1 MYCLADLTYTSPTA
15 TLASTTSSSSTN
27 VTPGNTTP
35 SSLLPVTTTS
45 PTPMSKCQ
53 NDGLE
58 YCGQCHCSSKYIG
71 PEGDASL
78 CNNYECLNY
87 GILSNG
93 VCHCPPG
100 FLGFHCEPVRCVSE
114 QLHSVARPQ
123 SLSLYVSWNFA
134 LKSSFDYVN
143 ETFYEFS
150 KNHTDVTINIMFNE
164 DSVQCS
170 TPKCV
175 AEAFQKNHELKQPS
189 EIPIERIRQL
199 VDISDFQSHVII
211 WTDVALAQNNP
222 EELNELLQVA
232 IAKRV
237 KISAYVYRPNLK
249 VHQGCISSTAYL
261 CDDFKD
267 LRRVVNSTLGVFLA
281 PYRPLPIATTFT
293 NETLSSLSEKI
304 VSSQYAHTVL
314 STAGAASCS
323 NIFVQ
328 HPMGISNTTY
338 LALTS
343 LSDNAANIM
352 EYAGGTADVVANAG
366 RWILFKLKEPG
377 TILTFKDNFPCY
389 YEVWAVDAKDS
400 LSVGFTSNPD
410 ADVTSTVPF
419 TDFQQNLIVLLYT
432 GDDIKSAQVE
442 LIRGDNVASL
452 DNGTETQLA
461 VRQCQYNYLVPYKV
475 QCSNE
480 GESQITIT
488 LNGGLYSEVVPLYCS
503 KPFNDKYF
511 PSLSVDQF
519 DYDYE
524 FDQDSTNQTS
534 TAEVSTTA
542 TATTETKPVPQ
553 TLCPEPNANRTFA
566 LVLANDYH
574 LVQSLFNV
582 SDRSSLMKPLLTYL
596 QNVPYSNYAIGF
608 LNDNSKCLLKSA
620 TDLRG
625 FKNILLNNIVD
636 SKASAS
642 EWDFAECIKNV
653 LNDASVQSYSDL
665 FVITPNGIGKSAGYG
680 DTLKAIYSKR
690 ITVTTISQNISDC
703 HIQTAG
709 DNMGIMA
716 LSTLSG
722 GFAMCSPYT
731 AEIGMFISNYHTISN
746 TPSVFINMETSANN
760 FAYTTQSFY
769 VANDSDFIFSTT
781 CTAVCLLT
789 VDNSTTP
796 ISPFSVTTSMA
807 FFSVNLTTGMHS
819 LSIQSAFTTDIMYK
833 LSILGE
839 ETSDL
844 RLAFEAETLGIQPY
858 LTYGNGVNPVIGGNL
873 SSNFNLAVTVTTK
886 DSIVATNVPF
896 NSDINPCFPQK
907 LESSFICNDDYK
919 IYYLEISSE
928 NFTTRT
934 YPFACVPS
942 EKENICVHGEL
953 ISGKC
958 ACYPGWKLPHCA
970 EPEICLNGGTP
981 VSSSC
986 KCPQY
991 FHGTQCEKYS
1001 GECEP
1006 TDVAE
1011 TLRYDSQF
1019 GTVTIVVQDDIIPQ
1033 LASLKNLNIGFARQY
1048 TLVRFSCDTNCSVCS
1063 LFTNDRKHFTELFN
1077 KDSEAVPKQCK
1088 YEMKDP
1094 LEVALDTQISTR
1106 GLLIF
1111 IANNATFSDYAPT
1124 NTVFRLAA
1132 KRRAEIRFVSINEL
1146 PDDGK
1151 LKSISLNPV
1160 VKYDA
1165 NYFDEYINGIL
1176 PTTNSSDKALYVVT
1190 RGSEDLEI
1198 SAQSDSVYFLSFA
1211 KDMPDIPVV
1220 GAKKVSDQIFV
1231 VNASS
1236 LTEKKLNIVAKGIE
1250 YTVEELTTQ
1259 KIAFALNRDVHNEE
1273 REFGIIA
1280 TKGSYFN
1287 FYSSAVTSEN
1297 VTIVS
1302 FGNFSAMAT
1311 RKSTKNCHYKWTS
1324 FVTCDTPGIKS
1335 VTISWITEKLQHN
1348 RTIDVFCIPES
1359 SDLCSTNHSNETDN
1373 GCVCDS
1379 NWSDIDCSR
1388 PSCNGGI
1395 LDGTVCN
1402 CKFPLFGDTCS
1413 SPVPTSPAPTS
1424 TSTLPA
1430 TSTTS
1435 TSSTTVVTTTIRPKS
1450 CVFNVNI
1457 TLFLFYDAS
1466 NASEPYID
1474 QYRSIFKMLVS
1485 DFNFGSNNSYV
1496 ALYDM
1501 TDSRPSAY
1509 ESLCSNGMNI
1519 DASIKDIR
1527 KSPAKPGVIQNDL
1540 SIINRLT
1547 NYIVNKGC
1555 QSYKPPKSIY
1565 VVYLASGSYGSG
1577 SNVNASVKEIK
1588 DMEGKI
1594 IPIVVPFSQ
1603 TGSFWQKFANQTAL
1617 ESNHDVVYFPGESD
1631 SDHRNLVDQIWTR
1644 VCLDSHI
1651 IDSTATALPPASSE
1665 LQKASLSTS

>member
-1 MYCLADLTYTSPTA
+1 
-15 TLASTTSSSSTN
+15 
-27 VTPGNTTP
+27 
-35 SSLLPVTTTS
+35 
-45 PTPMSKCQ
+45 
-53 NDGLE
+53 
-58 YCGQCHCSSKYIG
+58 
-71 PEGDASL
+71 
-78 CNNYECLNY
+78 
-87 GILSNG
+87 
-93 VCHCPPG
+93 
-100 FLGFHCEPVRCVSE
+100 
-114 QLHSVARPQ
+114 
-123 SLSLYVSWNFA
+123 
-134 LKSSFDYVN
+134 
-143 ETFYEFS
+143 
-150 KNHTDVTINIMFNE
+150 MFNE

-400 LSVGFTSNPD
+400 LS
-410 ADVTSTVPF
+410 
-419 TDFQQNLIVLLYT
+419 
-432 GDDIKSAQVE
+432 
-442 LIRGDNVASL
+442 
-452 DNGTETQLA
+452 
-461 VRQCQYNYLVPYKV
+461 
-475 QCSNE
+475 
-480 GESQITIT
+480 IT

-524 FDQDSTNQTS
+524 FDQDT
-534 TAEVSTTA
+534 
-542 TATTETKPVPQ
+542 TTETKPVPQ

-958 ACYPGWKLPHCA
+958 ACYPD
-970 EPEICLNGGTP
+970 
-981 VSSSC
+981 
-986 KCPQY
+986 
-991 FHGTQCEKYS
+991 S

-1048 TLVRFSCDTNCSVCS
+1048 TLVRFSCDSKSNCSVCS

-1280 TKGSYFN
+1280 TK
-1287 FYSSAVTSEN
+1287 
-1297 VTIVS
+1297 
-1302 FGNFSAMAT
+1302 
-1311 RKSTKNCHYKWTS
+1311 
-1324 FVTCDTPGIKS
+1324 
-1335 VTISWITEKLQHN
+1335 
-1348 RTIDVFCIPES
+1348 
-1359 SDLCSTNHSNETDN
+1359 
-1373 GCVCDS
+1373 
-1379 NWSDIDCSR
+1379 
-1388 PSCNGGI
+1388 
-1395 LDGTVCN
+1395 
-1402 CKFPLFGDTCS
+1402 
-1413 SPVPTSPAPTS
+1413 
-1424 TSTLPA
+1424 
-1430 TSTTS
+1430 
-1435 TSSTTVVTTTIRPKS
+1435 
-1450 CVFNVNI
+1450 
-1457 TLFLFYDAS
+1457 
-1466 NASEPYID
+1466 
-1474 QYRSIFKMLVS
+1474 
-1485 DFNFGSNNSYV
+1485 
-1496 ALYDM
+1496 
-1501 TDSRPSAY
+1501 
-1509 ESLCSNGMNI
+1509 